1 MQVEQHSE
9 RWITLEEAAAHLQVS
24 KSFLYQKGG
33 SLGIPRV
40 KIGTKYRYRR
50 SELDSW
56 VKGQTNGLN

>member
-1 MQVEQHSE
+1 MQTEPQAE

-33 SLGIPRV
+33 ELGIPRV

-50 SELDSW
+50 SELDAW
-56 VKGQTNGLN
+56 VKGQANALN